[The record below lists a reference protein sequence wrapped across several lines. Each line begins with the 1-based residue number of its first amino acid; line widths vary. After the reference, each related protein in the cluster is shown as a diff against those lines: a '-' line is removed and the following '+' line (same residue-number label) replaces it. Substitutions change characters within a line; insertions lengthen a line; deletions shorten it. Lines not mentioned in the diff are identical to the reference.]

1 MSITLMTA
9 AFKTTLPTTQKFV
22 FVALCDN
29 ASDQGECYPSIF
41 TICEKTSL
49 KERAV
54 QGAIKYL
61 VEKGYMTA
69 RMRRGQST
77 VYTIKPVAEWPQ
89 DLSTTPAPD
98 APPQEM
104 HPRTKCGIPP
114 HNMRPT
120 PAPDAG
126 DPRIICAHNHHLTII
141 EPSINRQYAP
151 AREAPPSPKPK
162 PEKPEKFLPVDYL
175 TAKGV
180 DAEVAGDWLAMRKAK
195 KAQPTK
201 TAIDGIASEAAKA
214 GISLEDALKISCAN
228 GWQGFRADWINREY
242 PRGGGIHAERQRV
255 ADQLTGRARTAD
267 EARTIEADACFS
279 GERGS
284 AFPGV

>member
-1 MSITLMTA
+1 MSIALMTE

-77 VYTIKPVAEWPQ
+77 VYTIKPVSEWPQ

-104 HPRTKCGIPP
+104 HPAPDAPHPRTKCGEPP
-114 HNMRPT
+114 HIMRDT
-120 PAPDAG
+120 PAGNAP
-126 DPRIICAHNHHLTII
+126 ITII
-141 EPSINRQYAP
+141 EPSINHQGNRQYAS

-162 PEKPEKFLPVDYL
+162 PEKPEKFSPVDYL

-195 KAQPTK
+195 KAQSTK

-228 GWQGFRADWINREY
+228 GWQGFRADWITQRRNGKSPVNCY
-242 PRGGGIHAERQRV
+242 DHNMAVVKNFAKTLRGENHG
-255 ADQLTGRARTAD
+255 
-267 EARTIEADACFS
+267 
-279 GERGS
+279 
-284 AFPGV
+284 